1 MLAQVDRDSRIV
13 GLVEIMDDVFSFVK
27 EAEPIK
33 KIESHGRVIELMVQ
47 QTTECAYFI
56 REYAMNKSL
65 CRSTSS
71 LHIRVSHCCVHYQGN
86 EPLKTVSC
94 RTLTAVLNYIR
105 TSSRNSSQL
114 FKIIPIFR
122 PRSSSPVFSTIS
134 IVLVRDLICHV
145 LPLQL
150 LSIKPRISTSTTYPM
165 PKVHVLTPTRCVF
178 LGLAI

>member
-1 MLAQVDRDSRIV
+1 MAWSILSAVNEVRSSYILHIHFDLDLSQTILDEVDCDSRIV
-13 GLVEIMDDVFSFVK
+13 GLVETMDDVFSFVK

-65 CRSTSS
+65 CRLTSA
-71 LHIRVSHCCVHYQGN
+71 LHVRVSHCCVHYQGN

-94 RTLTAVLNYIR
+94 WTLTAVLNYIR

-114 FKIIPIFR
+114 FKIIPFFR
-122 PRSSSPVFSTIS
+122 PRSSSPAFSTIS
-134 IVLVRDLICHV
+134 IVLVRDLHMSCT
-145 LPLQL
+145 
-150 LSIKPRISTSTTYPM
+150 STSITFY
-165 PKVHVLTPTRCVF
+165 
-178 LGLAI
+178 